1 MCEDVRVAM
10 SARLDG
16 EDPGLAP
23 DQIDEHL
30 TGCADCAAWLAA
42 AQGLAAHRLT
52 LPPAPDLTGP
62 IMAAVAADPVV
73 AAARARQRAAAEA
86 QGRQRILRVAVA
98 AAATVQLV
106 LAVPI
111 LVGTFLASE
120 LGPHT
125 SREMASFDV
134 AVAIGFLFVAY
145 RPGRARALVPVA
157 IVLAI
162 LLGLTSVV
170 DIVRGVAGPAHEIGH
185 LVAVVQAG
193 LLWVLSRAG
202 AGGSPRVPRAR
213 VAGTPR

>member
-1 MCEDVRVAM
+1 MWSAQTCRAMASSQVRAELRPAAPAGPGVA
-10 SARLDG
+10 AGRG
-16 EDPGLAP
+16 RRRAG
-23 DQIDEHL
+23 
-30 TGCADCAAWLAA
+30 AA
-42 AQGLAAHRLT
+42 AQGR
-52 LPPAPDLTGP
+52 P
-62 IMAAVAADPVV
+62 
-73 AAARARQRAAAEA
+73 
-86 QGRQRILRVAVA
+86 RVRRVGVA
-98 AAATVQLV
+98 AAATGQRV
-106 LAVPI
+106 LAVPM

-125 SREMASFDV
+125 SREMASSDV

-202 AGGSPRVPRAR
+202 AGGSPGVPRAR
-213 VAGTPR
+213 VAGTP